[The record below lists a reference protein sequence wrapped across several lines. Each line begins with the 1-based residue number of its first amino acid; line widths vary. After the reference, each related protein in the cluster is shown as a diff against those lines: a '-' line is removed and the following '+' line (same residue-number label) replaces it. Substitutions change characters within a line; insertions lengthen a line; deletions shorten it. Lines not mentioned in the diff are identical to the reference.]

1 MNTKSIPQ
9 SYSSGYGPVPYI
21 FLGELFPPER
31 RGVATGAVSMAQCAF
46 NFGALKM
53 FPHTLQVSQKTNI
66 LVQLV
71 LKSIFSPIAVAG
83 PGRFVPVFERR
94 LPGRGGGGGGRGA
107 GDGGEGA
114 GGNLVKNATHNP
126 ISKNKSEANFGS

>member
-1 MNTKSIPQ
+1 M
-9 SYSSGYGPVPYI
+9 PYI

-53 FPHTLQVSQKTNI
+53 FPYTLQVSQKTNI

-71 LKSIFSPIAVAG
+71 LKSIFPPLQSLGLVGSFLFSSGVCLAGAVVAAAA
-83 PGRFVPVFERR
+83 VPET
-94 LPGRGGGGGGRGA
+94 
-107 GDGGEGA
+107 EG
-114 GGNLVKNATHNP
+114 KEQEE
-126 ISKNKSEANFGS
+126 IW